1 MPLCWKALVCM
12 SFILE
17 YFLQGMLLLLVDEQE
32 FLSEVGVEAIPI
44 HLIAQLAD
52 GRIDQQ
58 QLFAIA

>member
-1 MPLCWKALVCM
+1 MPLCLKALVCM

-32 FLSEVGVEAIPI
+32 FLSEVGVEAIPV
-44 HLIAQLAD
+44 HLIAQVAD

>member
-32 FLSEVGVEAIPI
+32 FLAEVGVEAIPI

-52 GRIDQQ
+52 G
-58 QLFAIA
+58 